1 MARYSKKEQVSE
13 ETKAEALQVARH
25 TQKPGQTKAQTK
37 LIAQG
42 VQKGIE
48 QYKKQQKVK
57 ARELDKKI
65 KKANAQL
72 ILNPP
77 KLDVASTT
85 QDKEKTMDLTLFL
98 LIASWL
104 FFAVYFFVGA

>member
-13 ETKAEALQVARH
+13 ETKAEALQVAKH

-65 KKANAQL
+65 KKANAQSM
-72 ILNPP
+72 LNSPE
-77 KLDVASTT
+77 LEVAATA
-85 QDKEKTMDLTLFL
+85 QNKEKTFGLTLIL

-104 FFAVYFFVGA
+104 FFAVYLIVSA